1 VYEEEVDEKALAT
14 IKPFRILPLLE
25 NDRVKEAPANMVME
39 FEFPLAANV
48 FGIALPPFTVTVAF
62 GAELLMVTVMLWDTV
77 FTV

>member
-1 VYEEEVDEKALAT
+1 MYEEEVDEKALAT

-25 NDRVKEAPANMVME
+25 NDRVKEAPANIVTE

-48 FGIALPPFTVTVAF
+48 FGMALPPLTVTTALE
-62 GAELLMVTVMLWDTV
+62 AELLMATLMLWDTV